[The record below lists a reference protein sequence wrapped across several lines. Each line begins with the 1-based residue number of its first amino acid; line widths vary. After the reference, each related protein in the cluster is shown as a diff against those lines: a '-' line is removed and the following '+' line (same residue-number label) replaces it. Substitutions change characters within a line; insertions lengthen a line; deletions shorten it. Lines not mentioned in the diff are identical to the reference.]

1 MEILPP
7 PPTRPDPGNHWCGRW
22 SFQSGCSYCSTHRQE
37 SCLGLE
43 RKRGL
48 PGPSSLWTYDFS
60 PHLVLFFRLIA
71 SDRPLIAHERAVS
84 KLYFEGIR
92 KYCFWMISFPS
103 QVPNPLQQE
112 AWMPCGFLERSAGV
126 YANTRNNQINPTLA
140 ASGHSLEVTISL
152 QKRYA
157 YRNNEMFHAIRFLAR
172 GRDWVRKK
180 KRWAVFSLISMMLIS
195 SNFCRGGGK
204 SSTAGKPFS

>member
-1 MEILPP
+1 
-7 PPTRPDPGNHWCGRW
+7 
-22 SFQSGCSYCSTHRQE
+22 
-37 SCLGLE
+37 
-43 RKRGL
+43 
-48 PGPSSLWTYDFS
+48 
-60 PHLVLFFRLIA
+60 
-71 SDRPLIAHERAVS
+71 
-84 KLYFEGIR
+84 
-92 KYCFWMISFPS
+92 
-103 QVPNPLQQE
+103 
-112 AWMPCGFLERSAGV
+112 MPCGFLERSAGV

-195 SNFCRGGGK
+195 SNFCRGGG
-204 SSTAGKPFS
+204 SHPLQESHFHNTVGMSQARILMAA